1 MIKKNMIYLSDVFFF
16 FLMSSMYFTALI
28 CLISNNSE
36 GKQRGRY
43 SSLISQMRKL
53 RFKEVKVILPR
64 SFSEVM
70 LEPETVPLAS
80 YFLSCD
86 SPFADPL
93 GL

>member
-1 MIKKNMIYLSDVFFF
+1 
-16 FLMSSMYFTALI
+16 MSSMYFTVLI
-28 CLISNNSE
+28 CFNFQQFL
-36 GKQRGRY
+36 RG
-43 SSLISQMRKL
+43 SSGQIFFLISQMRKL

-86 SPFADPL
+86 SLFAGSTDCKNVLYQASHSP
-93 GL
+93 